1 MRKLKTLPGRE
12 ILLYG
17 IGFGKKEQSERE
29 RENAAD
35 QMMALSANHNLHLTQ
50 VEPQQLVKVHFFL
63 LSFFTL
69 QDDICKCRDF
79 QPMILKEYFD

>member
-1 MRKLKTLPGRE
+1 MELVLARGNRV
-12 ILLYG
+12 
-17 IGFGKKEQSERE
+17 RE

-50 VEPQQLVKVHFFL
+50 VEPQQLIKAHFFL

-69 QDDICKCRDF
+69 QVDICF
-79 QPMILKEYFD
+79 